1 MVLRC
6 EQGTAMDDTLTIDGA
21 LLTEAQET
29 LGREVVRATVEAAL
43 RDAVRRQ
50 KQEAVGFPAPSPAA
64 LAEIARVLRD
74 ARRPPTEVE
83 LAQRRAVAERMDQ
96 VRVKVGPEFNVVREL
111 RAIRERAERGL
122 SDQEYDD

>member
-50 KQEAVGFPAPSPAA
+50 KQEAGRFPAPSPAA